1 MQCFSNYRGIKSM
14 SHTVKLWV
22 RVVEARLRS
31 EVCSLSSTML
41 RKSPTDTIALG
52 VLRKYRE
59 SQEFH
64 CVFEDLE
71 AYAKRRAVLVHE
83 AKPQQPND
91 PV

>member
-1 MQCFSNYRGIKSM
+1 M

-41 RKSPTDTIALG
+41 RKSPTDTIALR

-59 SQEFH
+59 SQKEFH

-71 AYAKRRAVLVHE
+71 AHAKRRAVVVHE
-83 AKPQQPND
+83 GIRSNREVFD
-91 PV
+91 YIFISVLFT

>member
-1 MQCFSNYRGIKSM
+1 M

-64 CVFEDLE
+64 CVFEALE
-71 AYAKRRAVLVHE
+71 AHAKRRAVLVHE

>member
-1 MQCFSNYRGIKSM
+1 M

-22 RVVEARLRS
+22 RIVEARLRS

-41 RKSPTDTIALG
+41 RKSPTDTIALR

-59 SQEFH
+59 GQEFH

-71 AYAKRRAVLVHE
+71 AHAKRRAVS
-83 AKPQQPND
+83 A
-91 PV
+91 